1 MQARDPI
8 RQPVGTLM
16 AWGLAL
22 SLGSAWAAPTGL
34 VYTANER
41 DHSIS
46 EVQLDNGQVRT
57 IKLDIAP
64 HNVQLAPDG
73 SALLAVGM
81 SAHAAHHGP
90 DSQGQLLILRP
101 AALDTG
107 ASSIAAGEHPAHVVT
122 DSRGERAFVSDS
134 AANLVRVI
142 DLKAKTEVGQIATD
156 QYPHGLRLSPDG
168 KTLYVANMKGG
179 TVSVIDVP
187 TLKETKRIT
196 VGKGPVQVGFS
207 TDGRQAYVSLSAE
220 NKLGLIDTASQRL
233 VGKVA
238 VGRTPIQMMAPP
250 DTHHVYVANQGSA
263 KHPDDTVSVVDPATA
278 KVVATLKT
286 GQGAHGVASST
297 DGAYV
302 FVTNI
307 ESGTLSVIETAT
319 QKVVATHQVGAGPN
333 GVTFLPTLQA
343 TR

>member
-1 MQARDPI
+1 MHTRLPM
-8 RQPVGTLM
+8 RQPVRALM
-16 AWGLAL
+16 AWALTLGLA
-22 SLGSAWAAPTGL
+22 SAWAAPTGW

-41 DHSIS
+41 DNSIS

-64 HNVQLAPDG
+64 HNVQIAADG
-73 SALLAVGM
+73 ASLLAVGM

-90 DSQGQLLILRP
+90 GSQGQLLILRP
-101 AALDTG
+101 AALGAG

-122 DSRGERAFVSDS
+122 DAS
-134 AANLVRVI
+134 AEI
-142 DLKAKTEVGQIATD
+142 GQIATD
-156 QYPHGLRLSPDG
+156 RYPHGLRLSPDG
-168 KTLYVANMKGG
+168 QTLYVANMKGG

-187 TLKETKRIT
+187 GLKETKRIA

-207 TDGRQAYVSLSAE
+207 ADGKQAYVSLSGE
-220 NKLGLIDTASQRL
+220 NRLGLIDTASQRL
-233 VGKVA
+233 MGKVA
-238 VGRTPIQMMAPP
+238 VGRTPIQMMAPAG
-250 DTHHVYVANQGSA
+250 TREVYVANQGSA
-263 KHPDDTVSVVDPATA
+263 KNPADTVSVVDPAKA

-319 QKVVATHQVGAGPN
+319 RKVVATHQVGAGPN
-333 GVTFLPTLQA
+333 GVTFLA
-343 TR
+343 R

>member
-1 MQARDPI
+1 M
-8 RQPVGTLM
+8 RQPVRNLM
-16 AWGLAL
+16 AWALAL
-22 SLGSAWAAPTGL
+22 GLTSAWAAPTGW

-41 DHSIS
+41 DNSIS

-64 HNVQLAPDG
+64 HNVQIAADG
-73 SALLAVGM
+73 ASLLAVGM

-90 DSQGQLLILRP
+90 GSQGQLLILRP
-101 AALDTG
+101 AALGAG

-122 DSRGERAFVSDS
+122 DANAERAFVSDS

-142 DLKAKTEVGQIATD
+142 DLKSSAEIGQIATD
-156 QYPHGLRLSPDG
+156 RYPHGLRLSPDG
-168 KTLYVANMKGG
+168 QTLYVANMKGG

-187 TLKETKRIT
+187 GLKETKRIA

-207 TDGRQAYVSLSAE
+207 ADGKQAYVSLSGE
-220 NKLGLIDTASQRL
+220 NRLGLIDTASQRL
-233 VGKVA
+233 MGKVA
-238 VGRTPIQMMAPP
+238 VGRTPIQMMAPAG
-250 DTHHVYVANQGSA
+250 TREVYVANQGSA
-263 KHPDDTVSVVDPATA
+263 KNPADTVSVVDPAKA

-319 QKVVATHQVGAGPN
+319 RKVVATHQVGAGPN
-333 GVTFLPTLQA
+333 GVTFLA
-343 TR
+343 R

>member
-1 MQARDPI
+1 
-8 RQPVGTLM
+8 M
-16 AWGLAL
+16 AWALAL
-22 SLGSAWAAPTGL
+22 GLGNAGAAPAGW

-41 DHSIS
+41 DQSIS
-46 EVQLDNGQVRT
+46 EVQLDNGRVRT

-64 HNVQLAPDG
+64 HNVQLAADG
-73 SALLAVGM
+73 AFLLAVGM

-90 DSQGQLLILRP
+90 GSQGQLLMLRP
-101 AALDTG
+101 AALDAG

-122 DSRGERAFVSDS
+122 DLGAERAFVSDS

-142 DLKAKTEVGQIATD
+142 DLKTKAELGQIATD

-168 KTLYVANMKGG
+168 QTLYVANMKGG
-179 TVSVIDVP
+179 TVSVIDLP
-187 TLKETKRIT
+187 TLQETKRIA

-207 TDGRQAYVSLSAE
+207 ADGKQAYVSLSGE
-220 NKLGLIDTASQRL
+220 NRLGLIDTASQRL

-238 VGRTPIQMMAPP
+238 VGRTPIQMIAPAG
-250 DTHHVYVANQGSA
+250 TRLVYVANQGSSQ
-263 KHPDDTVSVVDPATA
+263 HPGDTVSVVDPATA

-319 QKVVATHQVGAGPN
+319 RKVVATHQVGAGPN
-333 GVTFLPTLQA
+333 GVTFLA
-343 TR
+343 R